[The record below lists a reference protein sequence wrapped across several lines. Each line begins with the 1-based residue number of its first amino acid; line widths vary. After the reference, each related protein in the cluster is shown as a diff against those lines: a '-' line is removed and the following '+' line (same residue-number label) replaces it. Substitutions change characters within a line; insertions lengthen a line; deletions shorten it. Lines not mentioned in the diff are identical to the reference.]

1 MFLEPRRKKNLPY
14 FLNPLSFFE
23 VTLSTSLSISAL
35 KVVSWSVAKGST
47 RGITLATSFKTN
59 VQNIKKKKMYL
70 KTIQIILSPVMK
82 RLCTTMLLYLFLGLI
97 IGKV

>member
-1 MFLEPRRKKNLPY
+1 MFLEPRRKKKLPY
-14 FLNPLSFFE
+14 FFNPLSFFE

-59 VQNIKKKKMYL
+59 VQNIKKKKYVSQNNSNYSVTCDEKAMYYYV
-70 KTIQIILSPVMK
+70 IILIL
-82 RLCTTMLLYLFLGLI
+82 RADNW
-97 IGKV
+97 